1 MQTVVEEQCAGADAN
16 AVSIKAPQFA
26 ESSASAW
33 FVIMDAQF
41 NNCSITVSSTKF
53 YHSLANLPPQIIQR
67 LSADVLKSES
77 FEELQKAV
85 LELVETSKPQLFDNL
100 MDDFS
105 LHGKPSEG
113 LAKIQKTAEKVGV
126 TEEFVR
132 HRFIKSM
139 PANFA
144 PTLAAQKTMSLS
156 ELGKLADDLQTYASS
171 DIITTSNAVKTS
183 MNNSSLEPFFPN
195 QKPKVC
201 RAHIF
206 YGKQATSCRN
216 WCEFPDKPNS
226 FKRGSS
232 PNYSN
237 KRSVSPNARH
247 SVLSTSTNSITVAFV
262 MKNKIIQFLVDTGS
276 GVTILPL
283 KMVNKWDLRTPD
295 VQTRLTAADGRQIKV
310 HGEVFEKL
318 MDPQSKTVY
327 ETSILVADVSRPIIG
342 CDFLIQN
349 NILIDC
355 KKKLLHNKSSNNKI
369 TCFGTNLARQIPK
382 EVEQILQKYSNVLQ
396 QMSEGVNLKSEVRH
410 LINTK
415 ECRPIFCKS
424 RQLTP

>member
-1 MQTVVEEQCAGADAN
+1 
-16 AVSIKAPQFA
+16 
-26 ESSASAW
+26 
-33 FVIMDAQF
+33 
-41 NNCSITVSSTKF
+41 
-53 YHSLANLPPQIIQR
+53 
-67 LSADVLKSES
+67 
-77 FEELQKAV
+77 
-85 LELVETSKPQLFDNL
+85 
-100 MDDFS
+100 
-105 LHGKPSEG
+105 
-113 LAKIQKTAEKVGV
+113 
-126 TEEFVR
+126 
-132 HRFIKSM
+132 
-139 PANFA
+139 
-144 PTLAAQKTMSLS
+144 
-156 ELGKLADDLQTYASS
+156 
-171 DIITTSNAVKTS
+171 

-206 YGKQATSCRN
+206 YCKQATSCRN

-355 KKKLLHNKSSNNKI
+355 KNKLLHNKSGSNKI